1 MSATRI
7 FIGLTFFIVALLGA
21 AYAIVAFESSGIAIL
36 LYVVGIGLAMVLIE
50 PFIGLANYL
59 VFLYL
64 RPQEFVPGF
73 VGMPVMLI
81 LGGAT
86 FGLTIL
92 HAVFKRQ
99 KIFDFKIPQNLIMVW
114 FFLAI
119 AVSHLTHFYA
129 HGALNSSMDFLSV
142 FIMYL
147 LIVNLVNTQTRVKIT
162 LYLLLGMTLFLA
174 LQGIVQYYTGF
185 GIAGQEAYQDE
196 RIRAIGI
203 FSDPNDL
210 ALALL
215 IILPFLFYKITRG
228 GNPLVKLAVIIS
240 SIIIIYAIF
249 LTQSRGGILS
259 LGLLVF
265 FMLCKRYGRMVGIV
279 GGIFIMAGIFIAG
292 PARMGDISP
301 EEASIYGRVEA
312 WSLGLDLFKSN
323 PLFGVG
329 ADRFIEYHFRTA
341 HNSFLLCASE
351 LGLFGLFP
359 WVMLILISLKNSFF
373 VATQEHVDTGSGLKL
388 CAESIFFGIVAFV
401 SAAFFLSRTYNELL
415 YILVGLSVAVT
426 GIMMRG
432 TDGEFLLIEKRDII
446 YTFLIIVGCLIFI
459 QLFLYWA
466 W

>member
-1 MSATRI
+1 MNKARI
-7 FIGLTFFIVALLGA
+7 FIGLIFFFVSLAGA
-21 AYAIVAFESSGIAIL
+21 SYAIVAFESPKFALI

-64 RPQEFVPGF
+64 RPQEFVHGF
-73 VGMPVMLI
+73 VGTPVMLI

-92 HAVFKRQ
+92 HAVLQRQ
-99 KIFDFKIPQNLIMVW
+99 KIFDLKIPQNIIMVW
-114 FFLAI
+114 FYAAI
-119 AVSHLTHFYA
+119 VVSHLVHFYA
-129 HGALNSSMDFLSV
+129 HGALTSAHNFLST
-142 FIMYL
+142 FILYL
-147 LIVNLVNTQTRVKIT
+147 LIVNLVNTRARVKVT
-162 LYLLLGMTLFLA
+162 LYMLMGLTFILA
-174 LQGIVQYYTGF
+174 VQGIVQYYTGS
-185 GIAGQEAYQDE
+185 GLAGQETYQQ
-196 RIRAIGI
+196 RIQAIGI

-228 GNPLVKLAVIIS
+228 GHLLIKLMVLLSAATIT
-240 SIIIIYAIF
+240 YAIF

-265 FMLCKRYGRMVGIV
+265 FMMCKRYGRVVGIV
-279 GGIFIMAGIFIAG
+279 GGILIVSAIFLFS
-292 PARMGDISP
+292 PERMGDFSP
-301 EEASIYGRVEA
+301 QEASIYGRVEA
-312 WSLGLDLFKSN
+312 WSMGMDLFKAN

-329 ADRFIEYHFRTA
+329 AQRFMDFHFRTA

-351 LGLFGLFP
+351 LGLFGLFA

-373 VATQEHVDTGSGLKL
+373 VATHKYEDAGAGLGL
-388 CAESIFFGIVAFV
+388 YAESIFFGIVAFV
-401 SAAFFLSRTYNELL
+401 SGAFFLSRTYHELL

-426 GIMMRG
+426 GILLREA
-432 TDGEFLLIEKRDII
+432 DGEFLLIEKRDFI
-446 YTFLIIVGCLIFI
+446 YTFLIIVGCLIFV
-459 QLFLYWA
+459 QFFLYWA